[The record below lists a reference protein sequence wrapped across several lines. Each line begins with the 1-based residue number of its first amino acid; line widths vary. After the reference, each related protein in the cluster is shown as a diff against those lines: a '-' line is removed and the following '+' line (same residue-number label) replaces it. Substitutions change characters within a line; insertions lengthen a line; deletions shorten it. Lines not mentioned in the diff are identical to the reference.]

1 MRVELS
7 FLIFACTDRTAKSCI
22 HRFNVKI
29 AQVKKTVPISANIS
43 PKAKELLYWF
53 ARSLVDKGQDPPIGR
68 VLTAM
73 ILDFEEMGNWV
84 EIEDT
89 IRDDLKRQAEE
100 RRRKDRDRK
109 RRIK

>member
-1 MRVELS
+1 
-7 FLIFACTDRTAKSCI
+7 
-22 HRFNVKI
+22 
-29 AQVKKTVPISANIS
+29 
-43 PKAKELLYWF
+43 
-53 ARSLVDKGQDPPIGR
+53 
-68 VLTAM
+68 M